1 MILNSKSPAIS
12 QKTKNLIEK
21 LVLGKLSLTEI
32 AKITGISEELLLS
45 YVKANYDVLT
55 R

>member
-1 MILNSKSPAIS
+1 MLNSKSPVIS

-21 LVLGKLSLTEI
+21 LCLGKLSLTQI
-32 AKITGISEELLLS
+32 AKITGISEDRLLI
-45 YVKANYDVLT
+45 YVPANSDCVN